1 MKRCY
6 QLQSIIAYSSSL
18 TCLSSVPTRCAL
30 WMIVVKTKV
39 AGWPWTWTIRV
50 GWTRLAPTE
59 WSSPVATSTS
69 ARSHVHHRRVTLMC
83 IAPPS
88 LNSVAAVRRW
98 TLTWLMI
105 ALMRRSFSVTI
116 EPVCVWGNRT
126 KGRRALIS
134 VTIFHTADMCL
145 AWPDKMPSSSGNLSH
160 LEWRVES
167 KTW

>member
-83 IAPPS
+83 IAPLP

-105 ALMRRSFSVTI
+105 ALMRRSFSDDHWTSPCLR
-116 EPVCVWGNRT
+116 ESHQRT
-126 KGRRALIS
+126 TGVDIC
-134 VTIFHTADMCL
+134 H
-145 AWPDKMPSSSGNLSH
+145 NLSH
-160 LEWRVES
+160 GRHVS
-167 KTW
+167 GVTR